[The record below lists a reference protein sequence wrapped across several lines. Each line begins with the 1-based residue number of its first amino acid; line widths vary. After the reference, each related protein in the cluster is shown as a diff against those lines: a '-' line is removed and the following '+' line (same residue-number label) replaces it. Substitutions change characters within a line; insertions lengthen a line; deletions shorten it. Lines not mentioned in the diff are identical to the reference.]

1 MLAQLDPPF
10 GKLKPEE
17 ADTERLLIVSNRG
30 PFEHSFSETGRIRR
44 SQAGGGVA
52 NALHSVAKA
61 HPVTWIAGAATNA
74 DKVLAIGGRDVP
86 ISEDS
91 RLRMVDV
98 PEEAYH
104 LFYEVFC
111 NPILWFVQH
120 SLTGD
125 LRSNDLERDAR
136 CSWEGGYVPVNEAF
150 ADAVIAEL
158 RSEGCSG
165 RVMLHDYHFYLAPKL
180 IREACPTVAMQH
192 FIHIPWPSLLDW
204 QALPADMVRS
214 ICEGLL
220 GNDSLVFQTDASVEN
235 FLATCAVYLGDEAR
249 ISSAPAEI
257 TYRGRT
263 TSLWDNPI
271 SVDAYELAAE
281 VKSAEAEAHIERLR
295 PLTGEKTI
303 MRVDRLDPSKN
314 IAGGFESFERLLE
327 KHPEW
332 RGRVNFL
339 AFLVPSRTGIPEY
352 QEYTEHVFAIIDRI
366 NQRFG
371 TETWQPVSL
380 FYEQN
385 RLQALAAMTMY
396 DVLVVN
402 SLLDGMNLVSK
413 EGPVVNQR
421 DGVLVLSETAGSYE
435 ELKCGALAVRPIDI
449 EGTADALHQA
459 ISIAPDE
466 RAKRAERVRRA
477 IYAHQLNDWLRLQ
490 VKDLLIAEYMKG
502 LSSQPSR
509 IESREAYVS

>member
-1 MLAQLDPPF
+1 MLAQLETPF
-10 GKLKPEE
+10 GKHKPEHK
-17 ADTERLLIVSNRG
+17 ATERLLIVSNRG
-30 PFEHSFSETGRIRR
+30 PFEHSFSESGRIRR
-44 SQAGGGVA
+44 REAGGGVA
-52 NALHSVAKA
+52 TALHSVARSY
-61 HPVTWIAGAATNA
+61 PVTWIAGAASAA

-86 ISEDS
+86 IADES
-91 RLRMVDV
+91 RLRLVDA
-98 PEEAYH
+98 PDEAYH

-120 SLTGD
+120 SLTSNLRRDD
-125 LRSNDLERDAR
+125 LTGDAR
-136 CSWEGGYVPVNEAF
+136 RAWEGGYVPINRAF
-150 ADAVIAEL
+150 AAAVIDEL
-158 RSEGCSG
+158 RSEGCAG
-165 RVMLHDYHFYLAPKL
+165 RVMLHDYHFYLAPRY
-180 IREACPTVAMQH
+180 IREACPTVAMQQ

-204 QALPADMVRS
+204 QALPTDIVRA

-220 GNDSLVFQTDASVEN
+220 ANDSLVFQTDASVEN

-249 ISSAPAEI
+249 ISSAPAEVS
-257 TYRGRT
+257 YRGMT

-271 SVDAYELAAE
+271 SVDVHELEAD
-281 VKSAEAEAHIERLR
+281 VRSAEARAHIERIR
-295 PLTGEKTI
+295 PLLGEKTI

-314 IAGGFESFERLLE
+314 IAAGFESFERLLE

-352 QEYTEHVFAIIDRI
+352 QSYADHVFAIVDRI
-366 NQRFG
+366 NARFG
-371 TETWQPVSL
+371 TPHWQPIRL

-396 DVLVVN
+396 DVLLVN

-435 ELKCGALAVRPIDI
+435 ELKCGALGVRPIDI
-449 EGTADALHQA
+449 EETAAALHLA
-459 ISIAPDE
+459 LLMPAD
-466 RAKRAERVRRA
+466 KRAERAAKLRQAV
-477 IYAHQLNDWLRLQ
+477 YSHQLSDWLRLQ
-490 VKDLLIAEYMKG
+490 IKDLLIAEYMKG
-502 LSSQPSR
+502 LLTTPSR
-509 IESREAYVS
+509 LREGTPVS